1 MIEQQQTIAGQL
13 VEMTPGAV
21 ERWNSGCPTDYDLRR
36 SRVWVGSSA
45 LDGTGK
51 WITLRRATNERL
63 EPGLAGI
70 LQYQPVFVE
79 VWETAVLGG
88 E

>member
-1 MIEQQQTIAGQL
+1 MVKQQQTIAGQL

-36 SRVWVGSSA
+36 SRLWVNSPA
-45 LDGTGK
+45 WDGTGK

-63 EPGLAGI
+63 EPVLAGI
-70 LQYQPVFVE
+70 LQDEPVFVE
-79 VWETAVLGG
+79 VWETSVIGG

>member
-1 MIEQQQTIAGQL
+1 MVEQQQTIAGQL

-36 SRVWVGSSA
+36 SRVWVGAPA

-63 EPGLAGI
+63 EPELAGI

-79 VWETAVLGG
+79 VWETTVLGG

>member
-1 MIEQQQTIAGQL
+1 MPEQQQTIAGQL

-21 ERWNSGCPTDYDLRR
+21 ERWNSGCTTDYDLRR
-36 SRVWVGSSA
+36 SRVWVSSPA

-51 WITLRRATNERL
+51 WITLRRATNGRL
-63 EPGLAGI
+63 EPKLSGI

-79 VWETAVLGG
+79 VWETTVLGG